1 MTKKELH
8 FYLMADRIMNVGEFR
23 KTLKGVLLRL
33 VKPNYILAYLEAL
46 RKVEY
51 FDSKRNLIGGGYW
64 KLQLNRLGYKTG
76 FSIAP
81 GVLGYGVVIP
91 HYGTIVVGSGN
102 KIGNYT
108 VLHTCVCITQGKK
121 KIGDALYCSTGAK
134 IVNDIE
140 LKQNVSVGANAVVN
154 KSFDDGGIL
163 LTGIPAERKK
173 EEKPWYVRDG
183 ETYINRIK
191 ECERLRKDMGL

>member
-1 MTKKELH
+1 MTKKELR
-8 FYLMADRIMNVGEFR
+8 FYLMADRIMNGGR
-23 KTLKGVLLRL
+23 IQKTLKGILLGL
-33 VKPNYILAYLEAL
+33 IKPNYILAYLEAL

-51 FDSKRNLIGGGYW
+51 FDSNRNLIGGYW
-64 KLQLNRLGYKTG
+64 KFRLNKLGYKTG

-102 KIGNYT
+102 KMGNYA
-108 VLHTCVCITQGKK
+108 VLHTCVCITQGAK

-140 LKQNVSVGANAVVN
+140 LKTNVSIGANAVVN
-154 KSFDDGGIL
+154 KSFDDNSIL
-163 LTGIPAERKK
+163 LTGIPADRKK
-173 EEKPWYVRDG
+173 EEKPWYIRDG

>member
-1 MTKKELH
+1 M
-8 FYLMADRIMNVGEFR
+8 
-23 KTLKGVLLRL
+23 
-33 VKPNYILAYLEAL
+33 
-46 RKVEY
+46 
-51 FDSKRNLIGGGYW
+51 
-64 KLQLNRLGYKTG
+64 
-76 FSIAP
+76 
-81 GVLGYGVVIP
+81 
-91 HYGTIVVGSGN
+91 
-102 KIGNYT
+102 
-108 VLHTCVCITQGKK
+108 HTCVCIIQGKK